1 MTDSQLSDILLTPFP
16 DADSS
21 RPIVI
26 AGPCS
31 AETEEQVMDTA
42 MQLAGIGV
50 GIFRAGIWKPRTKPG
65 NFEGVGARGLAWLR
79 KAKAATGMKTA
90 TEVATRAHV
99 VAAIRAGVDYLWVG
113 ARTTGNPFAVDEI
126 AAALKSAPDT
136 PVLVK
141 NPVGPDL
148 EAWIGALQRL
158 AAAGI
163 TRLAAVH
170 RGFSRFAPSI
180 YRNEPEWRIPIE
192 LHRRLP
198 GLPILVDP
206 SHIGGARNL
215 VASLAQEA
223 IDLHFSGL
231 MIESHCTP
239 DSAWSD
245 AGQQLLPAELAH
257 ILDSLVL
264 RRGDAPSER
273 LDMLRDAIDTIDAQ
287 LLELLRRRMEASE
300 KIGEYKRCHAMP
312 VVQEKRY
319 KALMEGRVAQGEAQG
334 LSADFL
340 RELFQSI
347 HAESVKV
354 QTRLNSRSED
364 GVSES
369 K

>member
-1 MTDSQLSDILLTPFP
+1 MTDSQLSEMLRNPFP
-16 DADSS
+16 DADSG
-21 RPIVI
+21 RGVVI

-31 AETEEQVMDTA
+31 AETEEQVMSTA
-42 MQLAGIGV
+42 RQLADAGV

-79 KAKAATGMKTA
+79 KVKAATGMKTA

-99 VAAIRAGVDYLWVG
+99 AAALRAGVDYLWIG
-113 ARTTGNPFAVDEI
+113 ARTTGNPFAVDDI

-170 RGFSRFAPSI
+170 RGFSRFGPSP

-206 SHIGGARNL
+206 SHIGGSREL
-215 VASLAQEA
+215 VAPLAQEA
-223 IDLHFSGL
+223 LDLHFSGL
-231 MIESHCTP
+231 MIESHCNP
-239 DSAWSD
+239 ACAWSD
-245 AGQQLLPAELAH
+245 AGQQLLPADLAS
-257 ILDSLVL
+257 LLSSLVP
-264 RRGDAPSER
+264 RRGDAPSEK
-273 LDMLRDAIDTIDAQ
+273 LDMLRAGIDAIDTQ
-287 LLELLRRRMEASE
+287 LLALLRRRMDASLE
-300 KIGEYKRCHAMP
+300 IGDYKRLHAMP

-319 KALMEGRVAQGEAQG
+319 KALMEERVAQGEAQG
-334 LSADFL
+334 LSAGFL
-340 RELFQSI
+340 RELFQTI
-347 HAESVKV
+347 HAESVRV
-354 QTRLNSRSED
+354 QTQSEP
-364 GVSES
+364 
-369 K
+369 KA